1 MLNSCYEIVL
11 ISGPF
16 PPAGL
21 PPKTS
26 AIHIMSYIVGHR
38 RKLLGLGIEM
48 LLLVYDGFIDKCDQ
62 SSREYAILKT
72 ALFPPTEGR
81 SFRAHSGN
89 QVDMDD
95 ADKLFLLACKV
106 YPEALEDII

>member
-26 AIHIMSYIVGHR
+26 AIHIMSYIAGKSAKAAGAGHR
-38 RKLLGLGIEM
+38 
-48 LLLVYDGFIDKCDQ
+48 
-62 SSREYAILKT
+62 
-72 ALFPPTEGR
+72 
-81 SFRAHSGN
+81 
-89 QVDMDD
+89 D
-95 ADKLFLLACKV
+95 ATPSL
-106 YPEALEDII
+106 

>member
-21 PPKTS
+21 PSKTS
-26 AIHIMSYIVGHR
+26 AIHIMSYIAASR

-48 LLLVYDGFIDKCDQ
+48 LLPVYDGFIDKCDQ
-62 SSREYAILKT
+62 SSREYAILKM

-89 QVDMDD
+89 QVRYGRC
-95 ADKLFLLACKV
+95 DKLF
-106 YPEALEDII
+106 Y

>member
-21 PPKTS
+21 PSKTS
-26 AIHIMSYIVGHR
+26 AIHIMSSIAGQSAKAAGAGHR
-38 RKLLGLGIEM
+38 DATPS
-48 LLLVYDGFIDKCDQ
+48 YNGFIDKCDQ
-62 SSREYAILKT
+62 SSREYAILKM